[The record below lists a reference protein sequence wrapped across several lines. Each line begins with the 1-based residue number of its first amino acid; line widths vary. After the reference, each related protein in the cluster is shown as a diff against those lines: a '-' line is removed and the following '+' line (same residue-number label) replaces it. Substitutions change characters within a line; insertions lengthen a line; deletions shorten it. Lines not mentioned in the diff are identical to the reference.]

1 MNAKHILA
9 ASVAA
14 LVSTAGFAQH
24 EAAVMHGDTQTYETP
39 DTSTL
44 PEKSRAEV
52 RAELKDA
59 QAENTIV
66 EGDTQSYVI
75 PEDSMVSEKSR
86 AEVMSELRQARA
98 NGELSPQADNHGP
111 SADDTVLQHA
121 Y

>member
-1 MNAKHILA
+1 MNTKHILA

-24 EAAVMHGDTQTYETP
+24 ATTVMHGDTQTYETP
-39 DTSTL
+39 DTSML

-52 RAELKDA
+52 RAELKEA
-59 QAENTIV
+59 HAENTIV
-66 EGDTQSYVI
+66 VGDTQSYAI
-75 PEDSMVSEKSR
+75 PEDAMVSEKSR
-86 AEVMSELRQARA
+86 AEVMRELRQARA

-111 SADDTVLQHA
+111 DAEATGLQPS